1 MFKVNNKDTRLALI
15 QAIFYVG
22 DRFWE
27 QENRR
32 PKTEKTNFFQDKFYS
47 LKAHVHYFTV
57 CTNLKKLKSCY
68 TWYFYLFYVHKL
80 APMKPEHEL
89 TYRSPAAF
97 YKSLITVVIALLR
110 STTAQKNFLYYLLP
124 EGRHEVVLVSLLL
137 TMDEASGSLW
147 GLSAG
152 KYLLSLE

>member
-1 MFKVNNKDTRLALI
+1 
-15 QAIFYVG
+15 
-22 DRFWE
+22 
-27 QENRR
+27 
-32 PKTEKTNFFQDKFYS
+32 
-47 LKAHVHYFTV
+47 
-57 CTNLKKLKSCY
+57 
-68 TWYFYLFYVHKL
+68 
-80 APMKPEHEL
+80 MKPEHEL